1 MNYKFDS
8 HDEYA
13 KWCMRMVQ
21 DIGLAAI
28 MVDNNKIKNLVE
40 NIQTT
45 LHCSEGVE
53 LWKDDLE

>member
-8 HDEYA
+8 HDEYTE
-13 KWCMRMVQ
+13 WCVRMVQ

-28 MVDNNKIKNLVE
+28 MVDNEKIRNLIE
-40 NIQTT
+40 KIQTT
-45 LHCSEGVE
+45 LHCSEGTE